1 MEAAMSERHPSGTDR
16 PSPLD
21 IVRGFMTSRVLLT
34 GMELG
39 VFDAIDQGHG
49 EVEALSATLH
59 TDPRATERLL
69 NALAAMGLLTKD
81 DHGRFG
87 NTVEAW
93 RFLVTDSAECQT
105 GALRHYANLWRSW
118 SALTEVLRTGAPARR
133 ADASLQEDATAS
145 FMAAMEYF
153 ARQRAPEVARSIDL
167 ADAERML
174 DVGGGPALYSIEFCR
189 RYPRLRA
196 TVFDLPVVLPIAR
209 EHIEDARLSDR
220 IELQPGDYYVDEFGT
235 GYDLVLLSSIL
246 HSNSEEQN
254 RALLGKAFRALAP
267 GGATLIQE
275 FLVDDS
281 RTDPPNAALFGI
293 NMLVN
298 TPTGDVYSEAE
309 ITAWL
314 EDAGFADVCR
324 LEDTEAA
331 QLLVGWKPQR

>member
-1 MEAAMSERHPSGTDR
+1 MSERHPLGTDR

-21 IVRGFMTSRVLLT
+21 IVRGFMASRVLLT

-39 VFDAIDQGHG
+39 VFDALDQGHDD
-49 EVEALSATLH
+49 VQALCAALR

-81 DHGRFG
+81 DDGRFG

-118 SALTEVLRTGAPARR
+118 STLTEVLRTGAPVRR
-133 ADASLQEDATAS
+133 ADTSPQEDATAS

-174 DVGGGPALYSIEFCR
+174 DVGGGPAIYSIEFCR
-189 RYPRLRA
+189 RYPNLRA
-196 TVFDLPVVLPIAR
+196 TVFDLPAVLPIAR

-220 IELQPGDYYVDEFGT
+220 IELQSGDYCVDEFGA

-254 RALLGKAFRALAP
+254 RELLTKAFRALGP
-267 GGATLIQE
+267 GGAVLIQE
-275 FLVDDS
+275 FVVDDS
-281 RTDPPNAALFGI
+281 RTDPPGAALFGI

-298 TPTGDVYSEAE
+298 TPLGDVFSEAE

-314 EDAGFADVCR
+314 EDAGFAEVRR
-324 LEDTEAA
+324 LEDSEARKLIA
-331 QLLVGWKPQR
+331 AWKAVG